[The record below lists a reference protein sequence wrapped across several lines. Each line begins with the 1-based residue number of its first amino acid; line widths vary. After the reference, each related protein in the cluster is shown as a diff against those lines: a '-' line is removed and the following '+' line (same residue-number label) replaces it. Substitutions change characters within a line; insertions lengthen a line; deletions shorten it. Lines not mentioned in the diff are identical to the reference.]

1 MRWCAVSGARG
12 PSACGCASQPGS
24 LSGELTVARR
34 GIFVAPFDELSEP
47 RLVAELAARAEAR
60 GWDGFFLWDH
70 VAYRE
75 PVRAVADPWVT
86 LTAVA
91 MVTERVVIGPLVT
104 PVPRRRPHQLARE
117 TVTLDRLSGGR
128 LVLGVGLGS
137 DRTGEFDPDR
147 FGEEGDPRA
156 RAVLLDEGLERLQ
169 AYWDGE
175 FEPRPVNG
183 RIPVWV
189 AARWPNRR
197 PLRRAARWDGLF
209 PIDLPGP
216 EALAELAGEVADL
229 RGPGP
234 YDLVAEV
241 PTGTDPAPWIE
252 AGATWC
258 LTGFDIQPTAA
269 EVRAAIDA

>member
-1 MRWCAVSGARG
+1 MTSSV
-12 PSACGCASQPGS
+12 
-24 LSGELTVARR
+24 RR
-34 GIFVAPFDELSEP
+34 GIFVAPFDELAEP
-47 RLVAELAARAEAR
+47 GIVVELAVRAEER

-86 LTAVA
+86 LAAIAVA
-91 MVTERVVIGPLVT
+91 TRRLVVGPLVT
-104 PVPRRRPHQLARE
+104 PVARRRPHQLARE

-137 DRTGEFDPDR
+137 DRTGEFDPAR

-156 RAVLLDEGLERLQ
+156 RARLLDEGLDRLL

-175 FEPRPVNG
+175 FEPPPVQQP

-189 AARWPNRR
+189 AAHWPNRR
-197 PLRRAARWDGLF
+197 PLRRAARYDGVF

-216 EALAELAGEVADL
+216 EALAELVAEVEALRPAAAAG
-229 RGPGP
+229 GP
-234 YDLVAEV
+234 YDVVVTNPA
-241 PTGTDPAPWIE
+241 GTDPRPWID

-258 LTGFDIQPTAA
+258 LTGFGPQPTVA
-269 EVRAAIDA
+269 EVQAAIDGDSR